1 MRHKWI
7 AFSAIR
13 SGSIVV
19 DDGAYQALLAKK
31 SLVPGGIVKI
41 QGNFEAGRVVE
52 LETLDGKVFG
62 RGVVHYN
69 SRDLSRIAGKRT
81 DEIQATLGKKSH
93 DEVIHR
99 NDLVIWSER

>member
-1 MRHKWI
+1 MPAAIPI
-7 AFSAIR
+7 AALA
-13 SGSIVV
+13 VTAY
-19 DDGAYQALLAKK
+19 GAYQALLAKK
-31 SLVPGGIVKI
+31 SLLPGGIVKVK
-41 QGNFEAGRVVE
+41 GNFEEGKVVE
-52 LETLDGKVFG
+52 LETPEGKVFG

-81 DEIQATLGKKSH
+81 DEIQTILGAKPH